1 MTREWDPAQMTVK
14 AMLCEYA
21 AVAGASLTTV
31 GAGITRL
38 VTRPEPPHPIFG
50 ALAVLTQVPWNATNQ
65 QHRLTIELVA
75 DAGAGGAGEER
86 VATRVP
92 INMREQ
98 TWLPE
103 HERGIATFRFN
114 VGRPADMPP
123 GGETL
128 FPLVLPLFGRQLPQ
142 LGSYFFHID
151 LNGQFAD
158 RVSFQVL
165 APATSEVGG

>member
-1 MTREWDPAQMTVK
+1 MAQEWNPTEMTVK

-21 AVAGASLTTV
+21 AVVENTLTTV
-31 GAGITRL
+31 GAGVNRL

-50 ALAVLTQVPWNATNQ
+50 ALGVLTQVPWSATNQ

-75 DAGAGGAGEER
+75 DAGGVGEES
-86 VATRVP
+86 VAKRVP

-103 HERGIATFRFN
+103 NERGIATFRFN

-142 LGSYFFHID
+142 LGSYFFHIN

-165 APATSEVGG
+165 APATSEVVG

>member
-1 MTREWDPAQMTVK
+1 MTQGWDPSEMTVK

-21 AVAGASLTTV
+21 TMADSTLTMV

-50 ALAVLTQVPWNATNQ
+50 ALAVLTQVPWSATNQ

-75 DAGAGGAGEER
+75 DAGGDEG
-86 VATRVP
+86 VARRVP

-123 GGETL
+123 GADTL

-142 LGSYFFHID
+142 LGSYFFHIN

>member
-1 MTREWDPAQMTVK
+1 MAQGWDPSEMTVK

-21 AVAGASLTTV
+21 AMADSTLTTV

-38 VTRPEPPHPIFG
+38 ITRPEPPHPIFG
-50 ALAVLTQVPWNATNQ
+50 ALAVLTQVPWGATNQ

-75 DAGAGGAGEER
+75 DAGGDEG
-86 VATRVP
+86 VAKRVP

-123 GGETL
+123 GADTL

-142 LGSYFFHID
+142 LGSYFFHIN

-165 APATSEVGG
+165 APATSEAAG

>member
-1 MTREWDPAQMTVK
+1 MTQGWDPSEMTVK

-21 AVAGASLTTV
+21 TMADSTLTTV

-50 ALAVLTQVPWNATNQ
+50 ALAVLTQVPWSATNQ

-75 DAGAGGAGEER
+75 DAGGDEG
-86 VATRVP
+86 VARRVP

-123 GGETL
+123 GADTL

-142 LGSYFFHID
+142 LGSYFFHIN

-165 APATSEVGG
+165 APATSEAGGQA